1 MKMIIRYENGDR
13 VEAIL
18 LAADSQHMRV
28 AVESQSDTTEFA
40 RVGDCWYGDRGE
52 AVEIEALISIPGT
65 DVSRFCAEVRPRT
78 LAAGSSFVG
87 F

>member
-18 LAADSQHMRV
+18 LTADSQHMRV
-28 AVESQSDTTEFA
+28 AVESQSDTAEFV
-40 RVGDCWYGDRGE
+40 RVEDCWYGDRGE

-65 DVSRFCAEVRPRT
+65 DVSRFCAEVRPRA